1 MRRRS
6 AGNSSVLRVLI
17 ASSDYGFSTRVGSHL
32 ESQGHVVDFAHSSEL
47 AVRLCKEFRFSAMLM
62 SQTLRGKG
70 WIETCEELRERARI
84 RVPLLLVGAS
94 PTVQST
100 LEAFAAGADDFVGS
114 DTAVE
119 EMHAR
124 LLAITRSR
132 TAASER
138 TLKVGPLEMD
148 LKLMEARA
156 NGEQVRLTPVGLKVL
171 SLLME
176 ESPRPV
182 SHSTIVAHLGV
193 GGMNSALDNS
203 LVRTHVY
210 QIRRAI
216 GRSLGSRHIRTYH
229 QLGYAVVANDA

>member
-1 MRRRS
+1 MQRRS
-6 AGNSSVLRVLI
+6 ANNSNVLRVLV
-17 ASSDYGFSTRVGSHL
+17 ASSDYGFSARVGSHL
-32 ESQGHVVDFAHSSEL
+32 ESLGHTVDFAHSSDL
-47 AVRLCKEFRFSAMLM
+47 AVRLCKEFRFSAVLM

-70 WIETCEELRERARI
+70 WVETCEELRERARVRI
-84 RVPLLLVGAS
+84 PLLLVGAS

-100 LEAFAAGADDFVGS
+100 LDAFGAGADDFVGL

-124 LLAITRSR
+124 LLAITKSR
-132 TAASER
+132 KGPGER

-182 SHSTIVAHLGV
+182 SHSTIMAHLGG

-216 GRSLGSRHIRTYH
+216 GRGLGTHIRTYH
-229 QLGYAVVANDA
+229 QIGYAVVANDA